1 MTLLGCRKILAQ
13 RENPRLVRQGT
24 RAKRLKVET
33 QTPAVLVVNILV
45 VMTAAQNPGGQET
58 RSQSTTK
65 CTTTCKISEFI
76 T

>member
-33 QTPAVLVVNILV
+33 QTPRRFGRKHFGCHDSCPKSRRPRDEKSVDNEMHNNI
-45 VMTAAQNPGGQET
+45 QD
-58 RSQSTTK
+58 
-65 CTTTCKISEFI
+65 I
-76 T
+76 